1 MQSKL
6 LSDFRMVAKN
16 QKLISKEIQ
25 GYIFENENV
34 DEKKLLLS
42 KHEILGTPAPLVAIQ
57 IIGRRKAKRKLPS
70 WYETTGILYPP
81 SLNLEQSSSEATG
94 KFKIGIIQRNLST
107 FEKAVDL
114 TGGFG
119 VDTFCFDKVFDH
131 VVHVEPD
138 AELQQIAKHNHQ
150 LLGAIKVQYKHQ
162 PAAEFLQQ
170 NADSVDLFYIDP
182 SRRNKAAKVFK
193 LADCIP
199 DVTEL
204 LADLFK
210 QSEYVLLKASPML
223 DVQQGLRELKNVKQ
237 VWVVSVDNECK
248 ELLFLVE
255 KDFAGEALIE
265 AVNLNANG
273 EPFQSFDFRFSE
285 ERQLKVNVGTLCQ
298 YLYEPNAS
306 ILKAGA
312 FQLIANRYGVYKI
325 DVNTHLYSSDLRV
338 TDFPGRIFR
347 VVGINPNSKQ
357 LHQLL
362 PDGKANVVTRN
373 YPLSPDELKKK
384 LKLKDG
390 GEKYVIGFSEKKGK
404 SIVVAERIK

>member
-1 MQSKL
+1 M
-6 LSDFRMVAKN
+6 
-16 QKLISKEIQ
+16 
-25 GYIFENENV
+25 
-34 DEKKLLLS
+34 
-42 KHEILGTPAPLVAIQ
+42 
-57 IIGRRKAKRKLPS
+57 
-70 WYETTGILYPP
+70 
-81 SLNLEQSSSEATG
+81 
-94 KFKIGIIQRNLST
+94 
-107 FEKAVDL
+107 
-114 TGGFG
+114 
-119 VDTFCFDKVFDH
+119 
-131 VVHVEPD
+131 
-138 AELQQIAKHNHQ
+138 
-150 LLGAIKVQYKHQ
+150 
-162 PAAEFLQQ
+162 
-170 NADSVDLFYIDP
+170 
-182 SRRNKAAKVFK
+182 
-193 LADCIP
+193 
-199 DVTEL
+199 
-204 LADLFK
+204 
-210 QSEYVLLKASPML
+210 
-223 DVQQGLRELKNVKQ
+223 
-237 VWVVSVDNECK
+237 
-248 ELLFLVE
+248 
-255 KDFAGEALIE
+255 IE

-325 DVNTHLYSSDLRV
+325 GVNTHLYSSDLRV

-390 GEKYVIGFSEKKGK
+390 GEKYVIGFSEKKRK